1 MSDARLNLVVQFSPL
16 DKLSGALKNII
27 GLGKTGDQALRG
39 MKREARDLNA
49 QLKEAQAATAKG
61 VGNITHLVAK
71 ERELEAAIAKTNQQI
86 ERQKRLNTIDGK
98 VGRMQARGQ
107 ELKSQ
112 GRDNLVGGAVMAAPF
127 ILAGKAAM
135 DFSSGMVDIQ
145 LKANLTNAETTRM
158 ANNIMLLARQAK
170 QLPEDMRSGVDVLS
184 GFGLDPRLA
193 VQMIGPIG
201 RLGTAFKVDLADGA
215 SAAYANLNNLKV
227 PIGQTSQALDIM
239 AAAGNAGAFEVR
251 DMAKHFPALTG
262 QMQALGQ
269 SGTSAVAD
277 LSAALQIA
285 RKTTGDSDTAANNI
299 KNLLAKINSPGVIRA
314 FQKNFGVDL
323 PAALK
328 QAYAQ
333 GKTPMEALAE
343 ITKKATGGDLSK
355 LGFAVEDM
363 QAQDALRTLIQNMDE
378 YRKIRADIGKSGGAV
393 DAAFNLRGANDASVR
408 WQALKGRGME
418 LAITMGTRL
427 LPMAERFA
435 DVLIPMADR
444 VSSFAAA
451 HPALTGNLLALVA
464 GLAGAKMGLGVLQ
477 YAFGTVLG
485 PMATVWGWWQKY
497 RTLGSIAAVFPRAAR
512 MFGILRTAALFLG
525 KGFMR
530 AGMMMLANPM
540 VLIITAIVVA
550 VGLLGYAVYRNWDKI
565 KAAFAAGW
573 AWIQGKWQALS
584 AWWQSLPASMRNIG
598 AAMMN
603 GLLLALNPVLLA
615 NKLLSIAKAGITAFK
630 NFFGIKSPSRL
641 FMEMGGHITAGL
653 GIGIDRGTRQ
663 PLRAMGRLAAGVAGA
678 GAMAASPAL
687 ARGPGLSASAHARPA
702 AMAAPVT
709 INVYQ
714 RSGEDGEA
722 LARRIADL
730 IDRANRRKKGGGF
743 DDDF

>member
-27 GLGKTGDQALRG
+27 GLGKSGDQALRG
-39 MKREARDLNA
+39 MKREARDLNG
-49 QLKEAQAATAKG
+49 QLKAVQAAMAKG
-61 VGNITHLVAK
+61 TGNVTALIDK
-71 ERELEAAIAKTNQQI
+71 ERELAAAIAKTNTAI
-86 ERQKRLNTIDGK
+86 ERQKRLNTIDGTVNRVK
-98 VGRMQARGQ
+98 ARGAAMQAT
-107 ELKSQ
+107 
-112 GRDNLVGGAVMAAPF
+112 GRDNLVGGAVMAAPLV
-127 ILAGKAAM
+127 LAGKAAM

-145 LKANLTNAETTRM
+145 LKANLTNAETTKM

-170 QLPEDMRSGVDVLS
+170 QLPEDMRAGVDVLS

-201 RLGTAFKVDLADGA
+201 RLGTAYKVDIADAA
-215 SAAYANLNNLKV
+215 SAANANLQNLKL
-227 PIGQTSQALDIM
+227 PLAQTARGLDIM

-269 SGTSAVAD
+269 SGTGAVAD

-328 QAYAQ
+328 RAYAQ
-333 GKTPMEALAE
+333 GKTPMEAMAE

-363 QAQDALRTLIQNMDE
+363 QAQDALRTLINNMDE
-378 YRKIRADIGKSGGAV
+378 YRKIREDIGKSSGAV
-393 DAAFNLRGANDASVR
+393 DQAFNLRLSRDAAVR
-408 WQALKGRGME
+408 WQDLKGRGQA

-427 LPMAERFA
+427 LPVAERFA
-435 DVLIPMADR
+435 DVLIPLADR
-444 VSSFAAA
+444 VSNFAAA
-451 HPALTGNLLALVA
+451 HPTLTGNLAAAAAGLVA
-464 GLAGAKMGLGVLQ
+464 MRMGLGALQ
-477 YAFGTVLG
+477 YTFGSVIG

-497 RTLGSIAAVFPRAAR
+497 KAVQTIAGVFPRAAR
-512 MFGILRTAALFLG
+512 MFGVLRTAAIFLG
-525 KGFMR
+525 QGFMR

-540 VLIITAIVVA
+540 VLFITAIVVA
-550 VGLLGYAVYRNWDKI
+550 VGLLGYAVYRNWDRI
-565 KAAFAAGW
+565 KAAFGAGW
-573 AWIQGKWQALS
+573 AWIQAKWQALS
-584 AWWQSLPASMRNIG
+584 AWWHSLPGAMRNIG
-598 AAMMN
+598 SAMMQ
-603 GLLLALNPVLLA
+603 GLLMALNPAILA
-615 NKLLSIAKAGITAFK
+615 ARLLSMARTGIAAFK
-630 NFFGIKSPSRL
+630 AYFGIKSPSRL
-641 FMEMGGHITAGL
+641 FMAMGGHMTAGL
-653 GIGIDRGTRQ
+653 GIGIERGGRH

-678 GAMAASPAL
+678 GALAAGPAMASP
-687 ARGPGLSASAHARPA
+687 RASAA
-702 AMAAPVT
+702 AQPRASAAPIT

-714 RSGEDGEA
+714 REGEDGEA
-722 LARRIADL
+722 LAQRIAA
-730 IDRANRRKKGGGF
+730 IIERNNRRPRGGGF
-743 DDDF
+743 ADDF